1 VDLRIVHPVPL
12 AVDDVV
18 AQFHVLDA
26 LGHQQSDGSDCPSG
40 LALAAEDRQ
49 TGNNFEAALAP
60 YDALDVCTI
69 LGTQ

>member
-1 VDLRIVHPVPL
+1 
-12 AVDDVV
+12 V